1 MRLWSGTQIAF
12 GKDGFGP
19 SVVAMGNAGS
29 YTAAPGGNWKLDLT
43 KEDGTRIWRPVNAAK
58 LDRIQVP
65 CPDELNAV
73 LQHTLGDLPTNGIHP
88 AILNGMENEALRLYP
103 QLDPSAAELFASFTS
118 YLKTEFR
125 LNEDEMRTM
134 PMKAYTDGFGAG
146 LLVLLDE
153 NPVVLPELPE
163 IWLAP
168 DNWHTSTWRVTNG
181 MMGPVADETMEPG
194 KRLQFHGDF
203 PEMDNY
209 TEGLVYYQ
217 AARAMV
223 AWAAWENDKN
233 ARFVKALASIIRG
246 GYRPLGSSDKK
257 L

>member
-12 GKDGFGP
+12 GRDGFGP
-19 SVVAMGNAGS
+19 SVVAMGNVDS
-29 YTAAPGGNWKLDLT
+29 YTATPGIDWKLDLT
-43 KEDGTRIWRPVNAAK
+43 KEDGTRIWRPVNAGK

-65 CPDELNAV
+65 CPDELTAV
-73 LQHTLGDLPTNGIHP
+73 LQHTLGELPTGGIHP

-103 QLDPSAAELFASFTS
+103 ELDPSAAELFASFTS

-125 LNEDEMRTM
+125 LDEAAMRTM
-134 PMKAYTDGFGAG
+134 PMKAYTDGFGPG

-181 MMGPVADETMEPG
+181 MMGPVADETMESD
-194 KRLQFHGDF
+194 KRLQFHGDLA
-203 PEMDNY
+203 EIDGQ

-223 AWAAWENDKN
+223 AWAAWENDKS
-233 ARFVKALASIIRG
+233 ARFVKALVSIITQ
-246 GYRPLGSSDKK
+246 GYRPLAGKN